1 MAQSVARQA
10 VNLQVAGSNPAGPTT
25 QITLLGSVF
34 LLEQWFFLQQAFW
47 ASVSDVIALSLRSG
61 Q

>member
-1 MAQSVARQA
+1 
-10 VNLQVAGSNPAGPTT
+10 
-25 QITLLGSVF
+25 LLGSVF